1 MTMPEWAK
9 DTIIIHSTI
18 YFSRWD
24 AFKAWLGRPFFHD
37 FKIHVELPVKY
48 ELEEKVHM
56 GDLIKRRHQ
65 GMAEVVSDSSG
76 PGKEG

>member
-1 MTMPEWAK
+1 MVMPEWAK

-24 AFKAWLGRPFFHD
+24 AFKAWLGCPLFHD
-37 FKIHVELPVKY
+37 FKIYVESVVKY

-65 GMAEVVSDSSG
+65 GMAEVVSDPSG
-76 PGKEG
+76 PGKEE

>member
-24 AFKAWLGRPFFHD
+24 AFKVWLGRPLFHD
-37 FKIHVELPVKY
+37 FKIHVESVVKY
-48 ELEEKVHM
+48 ELEEKVHI
-56 GDLIKRRHQ
+56 GDLVKRKHQ
-65 GMAEVVSDSSG
+65 GMVEAVINPPEEGEV
-76 PGKEG
+76 